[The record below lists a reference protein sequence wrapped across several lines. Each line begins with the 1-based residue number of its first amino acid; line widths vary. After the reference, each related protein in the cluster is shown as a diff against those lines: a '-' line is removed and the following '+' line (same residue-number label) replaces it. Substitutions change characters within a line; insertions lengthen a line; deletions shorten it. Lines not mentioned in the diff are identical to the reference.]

1 MFLKSFLVFKYNF
14 CFSSTTIKGIKKSG
28 FSLFKYNFC
37 FSSTIHFFVYFT
49 WQWDLNTTFVSLQ
62 QLTQAL
68 GSGVLRGF
76 KYNFC
81 FSSTVIHLQVNQA
94 NLNLNTTFVSLQRYI
109 LVFLTHPISD
119 LNTTFV
125 SLQLLKS
132 QQIHLGCTAFKY
144 NFCFSST
151 VIQVCTSGE

>member
-1 MFLKSFLVFKYNF
+1 MFLFNNTFF
-14 CFSSTTIKGIKKSG
+14 CIFHLTMG
-28 FSLFKYNFC
+28 FKYNFC

-62 QLTQAL
+62 PDEEESKTVQFIL
-68 GSGVLRGF
+68 F

>member
-1 MFLKSFLVFKYNF
+1 MFLKSFLV
-14 CFSSTTIKGIKKSG
+14 
-28 FSLFKYNFC
+28 FKYNFC

-62 QLTQAL
+62 PDEEESKTVQFIL
-68 GSGVLRGF
+68 F

-125 SLQLLKS
+125 SLQPDEEESKTVQFIL
-132 QQIHLGCTAFKY
+132 FKY